1 MPENEVTPSSPQSEP
16 AHSEAHE
23 PASSAEETEG
33 TTTGMERRY
42 STCAGLILGQEQET
56 PTTLVTFRKGRIQVS
71 DATEFA
77 HGKVCGQAACVDN
90 GNPAKE
96 KELFRLFADGCR
108 DIELSES
115 WLVGFFLGLV
125 DALLS
130 GRQSF
135 PPEMQRAEIRLG

>member
-1 MPENEVTPSSPQSEP
+1 MCEKDLS
-16 AHSEAHE
+16 
-23 PASSAEETEG
+23 ASSNGRTS
-33 TTTGMERRY
+33 TGMERRY
-42 STCAGLILGQEQET
+42 STSDEILPEQANQAEQET
-56 PTTLVTFRKGRIQVS
+56 PTTLVTFRKGHIEVS

-77 HGKVCGQAACVDN
+77 HGKVCGQAACVDC
-90 GNPAKE
+90 GAPAKE